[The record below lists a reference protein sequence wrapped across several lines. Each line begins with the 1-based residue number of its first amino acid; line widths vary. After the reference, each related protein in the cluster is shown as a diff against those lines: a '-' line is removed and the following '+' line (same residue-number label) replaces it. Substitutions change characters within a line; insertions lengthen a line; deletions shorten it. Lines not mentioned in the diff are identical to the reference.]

1 MGKFDDKGILSP
13 NKFRKN
19 NDKAPTHTGI
29 IDIGRDTLKQLL
41 VNMKDNGEAKLE
53 IAGWR
58 KTDKPDMLSLKVS
71 IPREREEGNRGGGS
85 RGRARDDDDDRG
97 SRNSR
102 GRDRDDEYESR
113 GERSS
118 TRRAR
123 DDDYE
128 DNEPP
133 FEDRRSSRRSNRR
146 DDDEGDEL

>member
-1 MGKFDDKGILSP
+1 MGKFDDKGVLSP

-41 VNMKDNGEAKLE
+41 VNMKENGEAKLE

-71 IPREREEGNRGGGS
+71 IPREREEGSRGGGS
-85 RGRARDDDDDRG
+85 RVRSRDDDDDYDSRDRSRG
-97 SRNSR
+97 SA
-102 GRDRDDEYESR
+102 
-113 GERSS
+113 
-118 TRRAR
+118 RRR
-123 DDDYE
+123 DDDDRGRSRKRDEE
-128 DNEPP
+128 DDYDNDIP

>member
-13 NKFRKN
+13 NKYRKG

-29 IDIGRDTLKQLL
+29 IDIGRETLKQLL
-41 VNMKDNGEAKLE
+41 VNMKDSGEAKLQ

-71 IPREREEGNRGGGS
+71 IPQEREEGSRGGGRSRSRDDDDYDSRDRS
-85 RGRARDDDDDRG
+85 RGSARRDDDDRG
-97 SRNSR
+97 RSRK
-102 GRDRDDEYESR
+102 RDEE
-113 GERSS
+113 E
-118 TRRAR
+118 
-123 DDDYE
+123 DY

-146 DDDEGDEL
+146 DDEYGGEDEL